1 MRRSG
6 VPQSRTSLAAARPVA
21 PHRPHVP
28 DPESVRT
35 RAADG
40 NVTAETALPGDAFI
54 GSFAHAYAA
63 SHDVVAALNVAVA
76 YATDSVLRRG
86 TQISYATR
94 AEFDRFYPV
103 MKEA

>member
-1 MRRSG
+1 
-6 VPQSRTSLAAARPVA
+6 
-21 PHRPHVP
+21 
-28 DPESVRT
+28 
-35 RAADG
+35 
-40 NVTAETALPGDAFI
+40 
-54 GSFAHAYAA
+54 
-63 SHDVVAALNVAVA
+63 VA